1 MDLLEKYK
9 LTWNKQE
16 EMPCKFSAVEI
27 YKMAHSKSSSI
38 VKWIFVVGI
47 LEFIILNSLYFFM
60 DMEKAYDEYRN
71 LGLESFVLYSQ
82 ILAYGILFYFLAQFY
97 LNFKRISTTDSTKQL
112 MNKIL
117 KTRKTVRNYV
127 FFNLSYLALSMIV
140 VTIATI
146 NLNIEQLNNKQ
157 ILLVVFIMLI
167 ATIIILGLFWLFYQL
182 LYGILL
188 KKLNRNYKELA
199 KLEKEFNETTL

>member
-1 MDLLEKYK
+1 MDLLDKYK
-9 LTWNKQE
+9 ETWSKQV
-16 EMPCKFSAVEI
+16 EMPCKFSTLEI
-27 YKMAHSKSSSI
+27 YKMAHAKSSSI
-38 VKWIFVVGI
+38 VKWIFVIGI
-47 LEFIILNSLYFFM
+47 LEFVFMNSLYFFM
-60 DMEKAYDEYRN
+60 DMEEAYKQYEE
-71 LGLESFVLYSQ
+71 LGLQSFVFYSQ
-82 ILAYGILFYFLAQFY
+82 ILAYAILFYFLVQFY
-97 LNFKRISTTDSTKQL
+97 QNYVKISSVASTKLL

-146 NLNIEQLNNKQ
+146 NINIEELSNKQ
-157 ILLVVFIMLI
+157 ILLVVFLMLI
-167 ATIIILGLFWLFYQL
+167 ATFIILGLFWLFYQL

-199 KLEKEFNETTL
+199 KLESEM